1 MSDRVLR
8 ARYCK
13 VLVPHRA
20 GQGAALLGAV
30 ADAGINLLAHSG
42 FPAGGGKAQLDFVA
56 ENIGAVRRVVA
67 KHGLRASAVK
77 RCFVI
82 QGDDRVGAVQRH
94 LAKLAKERINVTAAD
109 AVSAGRKRFGMLLW
123 VRPRDYGRAAR
134 ALGAR

>member
-1 MSDRVLR
+1 MPDRVLR

-20 GQGAALLGAV
+20 GQGAALLGGV
-30 ADAGINLLAHSG
+30 ANAGINLLAHSG
-42 FPAGGGKAQLDFVA
+42 FPVGGGNAQLDFVA
-56 ENIGAVRRVVA
+56 ENIGAVRRAVA
-67 KHGLRASAVK
+67 KHGLRASAVR

-94 LAKLAKERINVTAAD
+94 LAKLAKARVNVIAAD
-109 AVSAGRKRFGMLLW
+109 AVAAGKRRYGMLLW
-123 VRPRDYGRAAR
+123 VRPQDYGRAAR

>member
-13 VLVPHRA
+13 VLVAHRA

-30 ADAGINLLAHSG
+30 ADAGINLLAFSG
-42 FPAGGGKAQLDFVA
+42 FPAGRGKAQLDFVA
-56 ENIGAVRRVVA
+56 ENLGAVRRVAA

-82 QGDDRVGAVQRH
+82 EGDDRVGAVRRH
-94 LAKLAKERINVTAAD
+94 LAKLAKARVNVIAAD
-109 AVSAGRKRFGMLLW
+109 AVAAGKRRYGMLLW